1 MTVLLDGHAL
11 TLDEVLRVARAG
23 ESIALA
29 PVALQRMAATR
40 AVVESALARGEGVYG
55 LTTGVAE
62 RKLARVDP
70 AEAAAFNRSMLL
82 AHRMGQGP
90 TAAPEIVRA
99 TTLRLTNLLAGGTTG
114 VRPALAEVLV
124 GALNADQMP
133 AVRSLGSV
141 GQGDLPQ
148 LADLAVGL
156 VEDAGFELAA
166 GEGLALIGNNAF
178 ATGSAALAFADACTL
193 LDALDAAAA
202 LSFEGMRANL
212 SVLHPAVAEARPFP
226 GVRDSIDRLR
236 WLLEGSQL
244 WEPGAARSLQ
254 DPLTFRTVPQ
264 LHGAARDAFAFA
276 SGQLGIELNAA
287 QGNPLVVPGGEIVS
301 VGNFDSQPLATALDL
316 VRIALAPV
324 LSASA
329 ERGIK
334 LLTPGQSGLPAG
346 LVAREGTAEDGWA
359 EFGVPAQSLAAE
371 ARLLAAP
378 VSFELVST
386 MKAGGIEDRTTLAPL
401 AARRLA
407 EMARLGARVTAIE
420 LSIAARAVDLRGE
433 VRLGRGTERI
443 HASVRSAIPPTADG
457 DPPAQDLEPLV
468 TLVGSGDM
476 LTGVAAAI

>member
-1 MTVLLDGHAL
+1 MTVLLDGQAL

-23 ESIALA
+23 EPIALT
-29 PVALQRMAATR
+29 PDALERMAATR
-40 AVVESALARGEGVYG
+40 AVVERALARGDDVYG

-62 RKLARVDP
+62 RKLARIDP

-82 AHRMGQGP
+82 AHRTGQGP
-90 TAAPEIVRA
+90 RATRDIVRA
-99 TTLRLTNLLAGGTTG
+99 TALRLTNLFAGGTTG
-114 VRPALAEVLV
+114 VRRVLAEVLV
-124 GALNADQMP
+124 SALNADRMP

-148 LADLAVGL
+148 LADLAAGVI
-156 VEDAGFELAA
+156 EDAGFELAA

-178 ATGSAALAFADACTL
+178 ATGSAALAFADAATL
-193 LDALDAAAA
+193 LDVLDAAAA
-202 LSFEGMRANL
+202 LSIEGMRANL
-212 SVLHPAVAEARPFP
+212 SVLHPTVAEARPFP
-226 GVRDSIDRLR
+226 GLRDSVRRLSA
-236 WLLEGSQL
+236 LLEGSQL
-244 WEPGAARSLQ
+244 WEPGVARNLQ

-264 LHGAARDAFAFA
+264 LHGAARDAFGFA
-276 SGQLGIELNAA
+276 SGQLAIELNAA
-287 QGNPLVVPGGEIVS
+287 QGNPLVLPGGEIVS
-301 VGNFDSQPLATALDL
+301 VGNFDAQPLATAIDL

-329 ERGIK
+329 ERAIK

-346 LVAREGTAEDGWA
+346 LVANEGTAEDGWA

-386 MKAGGIEDRTTLAPL
+386 MKAEGVEDRTTLAPL

-407 EMARLGARVTAIE
+407 EMAELGARVAAIE
-420 LSIAARAVDLRGE
+420 LAIAARAVDLREG
-433 VRLGRGTERI
+433 VRLGRGTRKI
-443 HASVRSAIPPTADG
+443 HATVRSVIAPTSDG

-468 TLVGSGDM
+468 ALVRSGEVLVG
-476 LTGVAAAI
+476 I